1 MESRCGDANNSST
14 SVISSIQSTPQCV
27 LPFGAEERRYIQ
39 YAIDERMVNSIEY
52 SVDNTKLAY
61 CTLSW
66 RANFS
71 AYFEK
76 FPSFSIVVPISS
88 HQGHN

>member
-1 MESRCGDANNSST
+1 MESRCGAAKNSPT
-14 SVISSIQSTPQCV
+14 SVIYSIQSTLQCV
-27 LPFGAEERRYIQ
+27 LPFGAEERKYIQ
-39 YAIDERMVNSIEY
+39 DAIDERMVNSIEY

-76 FPSFSIVVPISS
+76 FPCSIVVPISS